1 MKATGVLWK
10 LSDTLSAMMLHEC
23 SSSMLTTAGRGLI
36 SRHSNFFRSGRAHGH
51 HSTIGISGNR
61 VKAVDLRGSEWART
75 AGAGSLS
82 GKFRCCVIASGSDLH
97 LSASR
102 GNMKWSEME
111 SENETLRK
119 SPSSCKV
126 AVIGAGAAG
135 LVAARELIRE
145 GHDVILFEQTESVGG
160 VWVYD
165 PEIEDDDLLGVRK
178 ARKRVH
184 SSMYASLRTNL
195 PREIMG
201 YTDFPFLPKEGR
213 DGRRFPGH
221 AEVAAYLEDFAEFY
235 GILNYVQF
243 CTVVEYV
250 GVCKK
255 GNKISWNVRTRRRDE
270 TEGGKEEVFDAVV
283 VCNGHYSEPKLAEV
297 PGISKWPGVQLHSH
311 NYREPGSF
319 TDKIVVVIGNAASG
333 EDISREIARVAKEV
347 HISGRT
353 WSSNVDFSEPIGDH
367 GNIWR
372 HTMIECA
379 CEDGT
384 VKFKSGGSVSADIIM
399 HCTGYFYYFPFLD
412 TQGEVGVDDNCVGP
426 LYQHVF
432 PPSLAPSI
440 GFVGLPW
447 KVVPFQLCELQ
458 SRWIA
463 MALSGK
469 ISLPSPQEMINLVQ
483 DFYAKLEASGKTKRL
498 AHNLATSQY
507 EYDNWLSDQT
517 GSAPV
522 ETWRIK
528 IYEATSRNKRHNPE
542 TYRDVWPDE
551 DLHHE
556 AFALLEQIDLSARL

>member
-447 KVVPFQLCELQ
+447 KVRSSYIDVLCIF
-458 SRWIA
+458 SPG
-463 MALSGK
+463 LS
-469 ISLPSPQEMINLVQ
+469 V
-483 DFYAKLEASGKTKRL
+483 
-498 AHNLATSQY
+498 
-507 EYDNWLSDQT
+507 
-517 GSAPV
+517 
-522 ETWRIK
+522 
-528 IYEATSRNKRHNPE
+528 
-542 TYRDVWPDE
+542 
-551 DLHHE
+551 
-556 AFALLEQIDLSARL
+556 